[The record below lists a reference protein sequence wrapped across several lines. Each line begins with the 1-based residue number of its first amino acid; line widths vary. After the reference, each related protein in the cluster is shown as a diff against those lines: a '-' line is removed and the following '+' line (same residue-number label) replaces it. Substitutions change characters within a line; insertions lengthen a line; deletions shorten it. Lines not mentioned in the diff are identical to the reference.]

1 MALQDSEGI
10 GSMNHF
16 YSDVIQFKGTHYD
29 FGYMQGKL
37 LKESPI
43 LFNREKQWTV
53 SRKRRLNINENE
65 AIQLFSTFLPSM
77 LEELQGLADALDWG
91 MAAALRE
98 FGGYYVDYEKSG
110 CSILTGPDFIIRN
123 YDSHPGYYEGRYV
136 IYQPT
141 DSGYA
146 TIGPSMQITGR
157 TDGMNEK
164 GLAMGYN
171 FINRVGSEN
180 GFVCNMIGRI
190 ILETCADVAEAIT
203 LLKEI
208 PHRIS
213 FSYVLTDPSGETFVV
228 EASPRKVIAKRSNIS
243 TNHFEVLIEENRY
256 RTEDSLRRQKELE
269 NQQSNELDFST
280 AYQLL
285 NDQEKEVFSSKYDAS
300 AGTIHT
306 SAYLPRERKAFFAI
320 GGNQLPVIFD
330 FNRYLEGERIN
341 IKQIK
346 GKLDY
351 HQPFVNMERVY
362 D

>member
-1 MALQDSEGI
+1 
-10 GSMNHF
+10 MNHF
-16 YSDVIQFKGTHYD
+16 YSDVVQFRGNHYD
-29 FGYMQGKL
+29 FGYMQGEL

-43 LFNREKQWTV
+43 LFNREKQWAAK
-53 SRKRRLNINENE
+53 RKRHFAINEEE
-65 AIQLFSTFLPSM
+65 AVQLFSEFLPSM
-77 LEELQGLADALDWG
+77 LDELQGLADALDWT
-91 MAAALRE
+91 MEDALRE

-110 CSILTGPDFIIRN
+110 CSILTGSEFMIRN

-141 DSGYA
+141 DAGYA

-190 ILETCADVAEAIT
+190 ILETCANVEEAIT

-208 PHRIS
+208 PHRTS
-213 FSYVLTDPSGETFVV
+213 FNYVLVDPSGETFVV
-228 EASPRKVIAKRSNIS
+228 EASPREVIARKSNIS
-243 TNHFEVLIEENRY
+243 TNHFEVLTKENRY
-256 RTEDSLRRQKELE
+256 RTGDSLRRQKVLE
-269 NQQSNELDFST
+269 TQIGEDPDVYK
-280 AYQLL
+280 AYRRL
-285 NDQEKEVFSSKYDAS
+285 NDQEKEIFSNKYDAS

-306 SAYLPRERKAFFAI
+306 SVYLPREKKALFAI
-320 GGNQLPVIFD
+320 GGNRLPVIFD
-330 FNRYLEGERIN
+330 FNRFLEGERIN

-346 GKLDY
+346 GMLNY
-351 HQPFVNMERVY
+351 HTPFVNMHN